1 MLRMSQVLLAMLIG
15 LAAFHS
21 IEAQTSARDQRM
33 IAYTKNIQISR
44 LDPRLPRQR
53 LDPWIRSLIGNAPQ
67 QWQISQ
73 CAEQPDPTT
82 RETSQTICGKL
93 FSQLPDGRQLRL
105 WIAIGTRK
113 KGVQGPPTL
122 WLAYF
127 GVAGQEKPAAKLS
140 DLPELVHSVVGRQPI
155 S

>member
-1 MLRMSQVLLAMLIG
+1 MLIVW
-15 LAAFHS
+15 AAFQS
-21 IEAQTSARDQRM
+21 IEAQTNARDRRM
-33 IAYTKNIQISR
+33 IAYTKNIQVSR

-53 LDPWIRSLIGNAPQ
+53 LDTWIRSLIGNAPQ

-73 CAEQPDPTT
+73 CAEKPDPTAS
-82 RETSQTICGKL
+82 ESSQTICGKL

-105 WIAIGTRK
+105 WIAIGTLK

-127 GVAGQEKPAAKLS
+127 GVVGQEKPR
-140 DLPELVHSVVGRQPI
+140 PN
-155 S
+155 